1 MNPLHDRE
9 IPHERDSVAV
19 VWTDFLTAVQEAEKP
34 KRWLIR
40 NSVIPQLQLKVHT
53 DIQL

>member
-1 MNPLHDRE
+1 MNQLHDRE
-9 IPHERDSVAV
+9 LLYEQDSFAV
-19 VWTDFLTAVQEAEKP
+19 DFLTADQEAEKP
-34 KRWLIR
+34 KRWLIK